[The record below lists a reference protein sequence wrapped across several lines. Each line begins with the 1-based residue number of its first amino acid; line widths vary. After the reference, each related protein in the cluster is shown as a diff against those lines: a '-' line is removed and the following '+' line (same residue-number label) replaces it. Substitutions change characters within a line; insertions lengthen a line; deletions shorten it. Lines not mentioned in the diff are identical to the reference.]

1 MKKIISSLTAPSVL
15 LAASLFFS
23 GGCAPP
29 PEVTVHYLGHSSFL
43 LQFGEG
49 PTVLTD
55 YGESNAYGL
64 DSPIFSLGEVIPEIL
79 TISHNHAD
87 HFGGDLPPGI
97 ETTLTGGESFRSG
110 KLTIT
115 PIPTFESSL
124 VRPDNFSYLFEY
136 RGLKVLHLGDCQGLM
151 VALRGGLLGEGGRL
165 YSPEDVAEMIR
176 GLYPDSYDLV
186 LLPIGFTRD
195 ILPEAAE
202 FAGYLDARTIVPMH
216 FWSLEDR
223 DAFLTRMADRRD
235 AGDRPYSSRIVEEA
249 GFQLTVVADPVVE
262 VEVLGLTPAPVVS
275 LPGVDA
281 RQTP

>member
-29 PEVTVHYLGHSSFL
+29 PEVTVHYVPCISS
-43 LQFGEG
+43 
-49 PTVLTD
+49 V
-55 YGESNAYGL
+55 
-64 DSPIFSLGEVIPEIL
+64 PIFSLGEVIPEIL

>member
-1 MKKIISSLTAPSVL
+1 MKKIILSPTAPSVL
-15 LAASLFFS
+15 LAASLLLS

-43 LQFGEG
+43 LQFGDG

-64 DSPIFSLGEVIPEIL
+64 DSPIHSLGEVIPEIV
-79 TISHNHAD
+79 TVSHDHAD
-87 HFGGDLPPGI
+87 HFGGELPPGI
-97 ETTLTGGESFRSG
+97 GTTLTGGEAFRSG

-151 VALRGGLLGEGGRL
+151 VALRGGALGEEGRRH
-165 YSPEDVAEMIR
+165 SREEVAEIIR
-176 GLYPDSYDLV
+176 DLYPDSYDLV
-186 LLPIGFTRD
+186 LLPIGFTQD
-195 ILPEAAE
+195 IIPEAAE

-216 FWSLEDR
+216 FWSMEDR
-223 DAFLTRMADRRD
+223 DAFLTRMADRKD
-235 AGDRPYSSRIVEEA
+235 SGDRPYSSRIVEDA
-249 GFQLTVVADPVVE
+249 GFQLTVGADPVVE
-262 VEVLGLTPAPVVS
+262 VEVLGLTPAT
-275 LPGVDA
+275 
-281 RQTP
+281 R